1 MLSALVVAG
10 IALLSGSLLGGT
22 IVLAKLLQH
31 HSPQPHPVAYDRLSQ
46 LFSIIAI
53 AGTALL
59 VTGIGISD
67 GSACGAAR

>member
-1 MLSALVVAG
+1 MLSTLVVAG
-10 IALLSGSLLGGT
+10 IALLAGALIGGT

-31 HSPQPHPVAYDRLSQ
+31 HSPQPHPVTYDRLAQ
-46 LFSIIAI
+46 LFGIVAI

-67 GSACGAAR
+67 GSACGAAG